1 MNLFRKQF
9 ADFSNRR
16 FNVFSHQ
23 RFVVFQPRLA
33 PEFRIGFAPNLQPK
47 FFNFLEIIF
56 PLVKIVAGIENN
68 STSSGRNLLK
78 NVEGGNV
85 TDITDFYKRMPRP
98 RNPLGFYH
106 RMPIQRAMP
115 ISSGLFGQL
124 RRNCVG
130 CMSGLQL
137 RK

>member
-1 MNLFRKQF
+1 MKLAHLRSFFTSMDGKSMFLLLRQF
-9 ADFSNRR
+9 QGIYKEKSVGHF
-16 FNVFSHQ
+16 
-23 RFVVFQPRLA
+23 
-33 PEFRIGFAPNLQPK
+33 PEL
-47 FFNFLEIIF
+47 LE
-56 PLVKIVAGIENN
+56 P
-68 STSSGRNLLK
+68 TH
-78 NVEGGNV
+78 
-85 TDITDFYKRMPRP
+85 FYKRMPRP